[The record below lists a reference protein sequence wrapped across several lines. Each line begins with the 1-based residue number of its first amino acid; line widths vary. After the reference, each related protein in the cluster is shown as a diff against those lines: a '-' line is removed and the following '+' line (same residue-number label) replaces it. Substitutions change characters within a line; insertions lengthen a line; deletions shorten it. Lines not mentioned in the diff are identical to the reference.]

1 MRKFFLFPVFF
12 FLVICSCNKTKSS
25 SGITEGLS
33 VTSKNGM
40 VVSAHRESSRIG
52 VEILRKGG
60 NAIDAAVATEL
71 ALAVC
76 YPEAGNIGG
85 GGFMVIRTADGKVD
99 AIDFREKAPIKAS
112 RDMYLDKEGNVIEG
126 LSLNTH
132 LAAGVPGTVDGIIEA
147 HAKYGRLPF
156 KDLIQPSIDL
166 AEKGFPIPENQSYS
180 LNRAK
185 SEFIKRNLKWPAF
198 VKDSLWK
205 TGDIL
210 VQPELAATLK
220 LIRDYGRE
228 GFYAG
233 KTARLIV
240 KEMDRANGIITLQ
253 DLKEY
258 HSAWRAPL
266 VADYKGYR
274 VISVAPPSSGGVI
287 LLQLLGISENYPLK
301 EWGFHSVQSIHL
313 MIEAERR
320 TFADR
325 AEFLGDPDF
334 VSIPVSKLL
343 NRKYLSDRMKTFSTE
358 KASLSSDIN
367 HGTPEGYESEETTH
381 FSVVDPMG
389 NAVSV
394 TTTLN
399 GGFGSMIVVDSA
411 GFLLNN
417 EMDDFS
423 SKPGFPNMYGLVGGE
438 ANSIKPSKRI
448 LSSMT
453 PTIVE
458 KEGKLF
464 MVLGSPG
471 GSTIPT
477 SVYQVI
483 VNAIDFDMNITDAVG
498 AGRFHHQ
505 WLPDETAFERNN
517 LDSLTLEKLR
527 RMGHIFKERSA
538 IGRVNAIMMLR
549 DGTISAGADP
559 RGLNVAAGF

>member
-1 MRKFFLFPVFF
+1 MWKFFLVPVCFI
-12 FLVICSCNKTKSS
+12 LLTWSCNKPKSS
-25 SGITEGLS
+25 GDIIEGLS

-52 VEILRKGG
+52 VEVLRKGG

-85 GGFMVIRTADGKVD
+85 GGFMVIRTSDGHVD
-99 AIDFREKAPIKAS
+99 AIDFREKAPLNAS
-112 RDMYLDKEGNVIEG
+112 RDMYLDSMGNVIEG

-132 LAAGVPGTVDGIIEA
+132 LASGVPGTIDGIIEA

-156 KDLIQPSIDL
+156 KDLIQPSIEL

-180 LNRAK
+180 LNRARG
-185 SEFIKRNLKWPAF
+185 EFIKRNLKWPAF

-205 TGDIL
+205 TGDLL

-220 LIRDYGRE
+220 LIRDYGRD
-228 GFYAG
+228 GFYSG
-233 KTARLIV
+233 KTALLIV
-240 KEMDRANGIITLQ
+240 KEMNRGNGIITEQ
-253 DLKEY
+253 NLKEY

-266 VADYKGYR
+266 IADYRGFR
-274 VISVAPPSSGGVI
+274 VISIAPPSSGGVI

-301 EWGFHSVQSIHL
+301 EWGFHSVKSIHL

-334 VSIPVSKLL
+334 VSIPVDKLL
-343 NRKYLSDRMKTFSTE
+343 DRKYLSDRMKTFNIE
-358 KASLSSDIN
+358 KASASSEIS

-399 GGFGSMIVVDSA
+399 GGFGSMIVVDGA

-483 VNAIDFDMNITDAVG
+483 INAIDFEMNISDAVK
-498 AGRFHHQ
+498 AGRFHNQ

-517 LDSLTLEKLR
+517 LDSLTLYKLG

-538 IGRVNAIMMLR
+538 IGRVNAIMMLP
-549 DGTISAGADP
+549 DGTVSAGADP